1 MMNTITAMPAHIR
14 PRLNV
19 VPAESGAEPA
29 STLFVYAITRPIATS
44 RPAYVI
50 SCKSKA
56 RHAAPT
62 DLAAQ
67 SLTRAGSARIT
78 PMDRAR
84 GSSVARRSSS
94 VALVEVAALQELRE
108 PVILLDPEMEL
119 EVVLH
124 DLSSDVADGPRVVG
138 EREDH
143 ELRVGRVE

>member
-1 MMNTITAMPAHIR
+1 MNVTVAIPAHMR
-14 PRLNV
+14 PRVKV
-19 VPAESGAEPA
+19 VPASSGVEPF
-29 STLFVYAITRPIATS
+29 STLFVYAMTRPTATS

-50 SCKSKA
+50 SCRSKA

-84 GSSVARRSSS
+84 SSSVARRSSS

-124 DLSSDVADGPRVVG
+124 DLGGDVADGPRVVG
-138 EREDH
+138 E
-143 ELRVGRVE
+143 